1 MWDNNFFQMKSRSA
15 VDLRS
20 TETDFEK
27 LDSIQS
33 NTFGCL
39 AGCTYCLDK

>member
-1 MWDNNFFQMKSRSA
+1 MWENNFFQMKSRSA

-33 NTFGCL
+33 NAFGCL
-39 AGCTYCLDK
+39 AEYIYCLGK